1 MDNYYLLEHDENY
14 NMKDLSSLESCK
26 NMYNLSKS
34 YTDNQNK
41 TFKEKIQME
50 RCEFNC
56 DYDNSI
62 FDIKTKESALNKG
75 FFVDKKTCIFKRPV
89 YDEGEWVN
97 QYNVSDIYTH
107 GIQSG
112 MLFNHQSKAKT
123 NSNSNKSII
132 DLSNC
137 DSSLLGACDKGPFST
152 YAQKF
157 TNSYD
162 NCV

>member
-1 MDNYYLLEHDENY
+1 MVNVNSVGIFLSASINRDAFASNFYSAYLIQES
-14 NMKDLSSLESCK
+14 LSTAE
-26 NMYNLSKS
+26 
-34 YTDNQNK
+34 

-152 YAQKF
+152 YAQTF